1 LSILD
6 FIFIGILASLA
17 FLIYRKGFIEEVF
30 SHLAWIVSSLLS
42 LFLAPIFASTVISR
56 ITKIENAILL
66 YLIAFVSLFI
76 LFYLIIR
83 IIGSF
88 IDSFFQLP
96 ILKDLN
102 KVLGAM
108 LGLIEGIIIIS
119 IILQLLLLQPF
130 VSTDVWMKDSVIAP
144 IFIKYIL
151 GIDFGNIL
159 HKV

>member
-1 LSILD
+1 MSILD
-6 FIFIGILASLA
+6 FIFIGILISLA
-17 FLIYRKGFIEEVF
+17 FLIYRRGFIEEIF
-30 SHLAWIVSSLLS
+30 SHLAWIVSSILS
-42 LFLAPIFASTVISR
+42 LILAPLFAYTVIFR

-66 YLIAFVSLFI
+66 YLIAFISLFI

-83 IIGSF
+83 IIGAF
-88 IDSFFQLP
+88 VDSFFQFP

-102 KVLGAM
+102 KILGAI

-130 VSTDVWMKDSVIAP
+130 VSIDVWMKDSIIAP

-151 GIDFGNIL
+151 GIDFSNIL
-159 HKV
+159 HKI

>member
-1 LSILD
+1 MSILD
-6 FIFIGILASLA
+6 FIFIGILASISFA
-17 FLIYRKGFIEEVF
+17 IYRKGFVEEIF
-30 SHLAWIVSSLLS
+30 SHLAWIVSSVLS
-42 LFLAPIFASTVISR
+42 LILAPLFAFKVVSH
-56 ITKIENAILL
+56 ITKVENEILL

-88 IDSFFQLP
+88 VDSIFKLP

-119 IILQLLLLQPF
+119 IVLQLLLLQPF
-130 VSTDVWMKDSVIAP
+130 VPIDVWMKDSVVAP
-144 IFIKYIL
+144 LFIKYIL
-151 GIDFGNIL
+151 GIDFGKIL
-159 HKV
+159 HKI